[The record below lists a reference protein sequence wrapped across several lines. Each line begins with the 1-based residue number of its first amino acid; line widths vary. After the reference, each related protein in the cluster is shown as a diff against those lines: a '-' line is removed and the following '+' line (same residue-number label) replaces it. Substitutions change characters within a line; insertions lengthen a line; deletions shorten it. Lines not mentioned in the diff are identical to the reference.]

1 MSNND
6 YILFYSN
13 KCEFCRDLITLFKN
27 TPSIGER
34 FQKVNIDNGNV
45 KIPPYVKSVPT
56 AILPIDGKAQLF
68 VGKQIFQWYKKV
80 NVKATVKQQEE
91 LKDWDPTTINGYSDT
106 FSYLEDEKKFDYR
119 SFSSINDNPSFFNPD
134 PNAFSS
140 LNGGS
145 GGSNGGSI
153 ERGGGEMPNGFMDRD
168 GGNGGNKN
176 DEKQKEFL
184 AQLEQYKNQRDSVV
198 PQAPT
203 RFG

>member
-1 MSNND
+1 MVSHKKKTHLIADLDLKILQLDEEIKKKRELLFKKRVELEEKKGLNQYLEIVHND
-6 YILFYSN
+6 YNKFYEVEVN
-13 KCEFCRDLITLFKN
+13 KKK
-27 TPSIGER
+27 GELEAMT
-34 FQKVNIDNGNV
+34 I
-45 KIPPYVKSVPT
+45 
-56 AILPIDGKAQLF
+56 
-68 VGKQIFQWYKKV
+68 
-80 NVKATVKQQEE
+80 
-91 LKDWDPTTINGYSDT
+91 LKDYI
-106 FSYLEDEKKFDYR
+106 SYLEDEKKFDYR